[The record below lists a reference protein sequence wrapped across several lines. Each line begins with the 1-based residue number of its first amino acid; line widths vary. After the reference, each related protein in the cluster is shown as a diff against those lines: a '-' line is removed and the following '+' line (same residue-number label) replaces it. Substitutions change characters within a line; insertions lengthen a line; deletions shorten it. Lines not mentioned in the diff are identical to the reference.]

1 VGGVPTDATLR
12 LLKGLLYLTAATTA
26 AVELL
31 IWVYAPEAG
40 FALAVRTGW
49 AMLRTIGWLVLVR
62 QVRLGRAGAGPLGLI
77 LAVTTV
83 FAVGRL
89 VVPREGL
96 PSLPGALG
104 FAVLTALCLTV
115 VVMLHRHP
123 GVVGHLVRYPR
134 RLVLTRDGVGWTE
147 APPRRPQATG
157 WLLTARVASF
167 TYSPLVLVPALVGAG
182 ELVDRPEWLLGVIFW
197 VVAGV
202 GVTFPVAISAAFIAR
217 APRWPRSLLAWTT
230 VGILAIDLPLC
241 RLVLGVDGLV
251 RDGTPLAVA
260 GVVTLWA
267 LWRAPR
273 LPADSTLTDTAVPR

>member
-1 VGGVPTDATLR
+1 VGGVPTDATVR
-12 LLKGLLYLTAATTA
+12 LLMGLLYVTAATTA

-96 PSLPGALG
+96 PSLPGVLG

-115 VVMLHRHP
+115 VVLLHRHP
-123 GVVGHLVRYPR
+123 GVVGHLVRHPR

-147 APPRRPQATG
+147 AAPRRPQATG
-157 WLLTARVASF
+157 WLLTARVAAF
-167 TYSPLVLVPALVGAG
+167 TYSPLVMVPALVGAG

-197 VVAGV
+197 VAAGV
-202 GVTFPVAISAAFIAR
+202 GVAFPVAISAAFIAR
-217 APRWPRSLLAWTT
+217 APRWPRSVLAWTT
-230 VGILAIDLPLC
+230 VAILAIDLPLC
-241 RLVLGVDGLV
+241 RLVLGMDGLI

-273 LPADSTLTDTAVPR
+273 LPAEATMAGTARR